1 MIALGCDHAGLEAK
15 QKLIAYLEQRGYK
28 CKDFGTYTSD
38 SCDYPD
44 YAYAVAKAVQ
54 SGQCDRGILICGTG
68 IGMSIAANKV
78 KGIRCAACSDSF
90 SAEMTR
96 RHNNANILAMGAR
109 VISVDKMIELAE
121 IFLNTVFE
129 EGRHL
134 RRLEKIA
141 EIERKEG

>member
-68 IGMSIAANKV
+68 VGMSIAANKV
-78 KGIRCAACSDSF
+78 KGIRCAVCSDSF
-90 SAEMTR
+90 TAEMTR

-109 VISVDKMIELAE
+109 VISVDKMIELSE

-141 EIERKEG
+141 EIEKKEG

>member
-44 YAYAVAKAVQ
+44 FAYAVAKSVQ
-54 SGQCDRGILICGTG
+54 SGECDRGILICGTG

-96 RHNNANILAMGAR
+96 RHNNSNILAMGAR
-109 VISVDKMIELAE
+109 VISDDKMIELAE
-121 IFLNTVFE
+121 IFLNTIFE
-129 EGRHL
+129 EGRHI

>member
-68 IGMSIAANKV
+68 VAMSIAANKV

-90 SAEMTR
+90 TAEMTR

>member
-68 IGMSIAANKV
+68 VGMSIAANKV

-90 SAEMTR
+90 TAEMTR

-109 VISVDKMIELAE
+109 VISVDKMIELSE

-141 EIERKEG
+141 EIEKKEG

>member
-68 IGMSIAANKV
+68 VGMSIAANKV

-90 SAEMTR
+90 TAEMTR

-121 IFLNTVFE
+121 IFLNTIFE

>member
-1 MIALGCDHAGLEAK
+1 MIALGCDHAGLDAK

-44 YAYAVAKAVQ
+44 FAYAVAKSVQ

-96 RHNNANILAMGAR
+96 RHNNSNILAMGAR
-109 VISVDKMIELAE
+109 VISDDKMIELAE
-121 IFLNTVFE
+121 IFLNTIFE